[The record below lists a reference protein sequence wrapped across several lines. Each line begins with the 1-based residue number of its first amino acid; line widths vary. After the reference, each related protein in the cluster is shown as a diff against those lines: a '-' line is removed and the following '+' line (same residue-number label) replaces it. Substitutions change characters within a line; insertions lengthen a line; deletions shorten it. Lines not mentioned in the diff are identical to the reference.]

1 MDSTQ
6 AGMESA
12 QDGSS
17 YSKGMV
23 VGIALVTVG
32 CVVGACGIG
41 VSSAA
46 MIRGFRSWLQAQQQR
61 VSSSVKPQTAQAK
74 AGSSVRGNSLR
85 RELATSSVDQ

>member
-6 AGMESA
+6 AGMETG
-12 QDGSS
+12 QIGFS

-32 CVVGACGIG
+32 CVVGACGFG
-41 VSSAA
+41 LSSAA
-46 MIRGFRSWLQAQQQR
+46 MIRGFRSWLQTQQQR
-61 VSSSVKPQTAQAK
+61 VSSSVKQQTAPAK

-85 RELATSSVDQ
+85 KELATSSVDQ